1 MLIGLGIGMIAG
13 LLAGLF
19 GIGGGI
25 IIVPALVFFGKF
37 SQAKAVG
44 TSLAAMV
51 LPVGILAV
59 WKYAKQ
65 GDVNFKVAAMVG
77 LGLFVMA
84 FFGAK
89 LGLSIG
95 DKWVARAFGG
105 LLLLIGLKFIFFTK

>member
-1 MLIGLGIGMIAG
+1 MVVGLLIGMAAG

-19 GIGGGI
+19 GVGGGI
-25 IIVPALVFFGKF
+25 IIVPSLVFFEKF
-37 SQAKAVG
+37 TQAKAIG
-44 TSLAAMV
+44 TSLAAML

-65 GDVNFKVAAMVG
+65 GDVSFKVGGAVA

-89 LGLSIG
+89 LGISLG
-95 DKWVARAFGG
+95 DKWLMRAFGA
-105 LLLLIGLKFIFFTK
+105 LQLIIGVKFLFFSK

>member
-1 MLIGLGIGMIAG
+1 MLIGLGIGMFAG

-25 IIVPALVFFGKF
+25 VIVPALVFFEKF
-37 SQAKAVG
+37 TQTKAVG
-44 TSLAAMV
+44 TSLAAMI

-65 GDVNFKVAAMVG
+65 GDVNFKVGAMVA
-77 LGLFVMA
+77 LGLFIMA

-95 DKWVARAFGG
+95 DKWVARSFG
-105 LLLLIGLKFIFFTK
+105 LLLLLISLKFIFFTK

>member
-1 MLIGLGIGMIAG
+1 MLIGLGIGLFAG

-19 GIGGGI
+19 GVGGGI
-25 IIVPALVFFGKF
+25 VIVPALVFFEKF
-37 SQAKAVG
+37 TQTKAVG
-44 TSLAAMV
+44 TSLAAML

-65 GDVNFKVAAMVG
+65 GDVNFKVSAMIA

-89 LGLSIG
+89 LGLSLG
-95 DKWVARAFGG
+95 DKWVMRAFGA
-105 LLLLIGLKFIFFTK
+105 LQLIIGLKFIFFTK